1 MKEDFIL
8 AALDKKKSEDA
19 FRTLLITNHLIDFT
33 SNDYLG
39 LSNNAAIREAVI
51 VEIAKDKEKKI
62 GSTGSR
68 LLTGNSEYIESL
80 EQKIATFH
88 HAESALIFNSGYDA
102 NIGLISC
109 MAKKEDT
116 IICDELC
123 HASIIDGMRLS
134 LAGKKY
140 KFKHNNVED
149 LEKKILNAKGRV
161 FVIIEAIYSMD
172 GDEAPLANIVQ
183 LANKHGAYIIL
194 DEAHSNGILG
204 PLGCGIANTNGLEKY
219 FLARIYTFGKALGSH
234 GAAVVGSKA
243 LINYL
248 INFARSFIYTTALP
262 FHCLV
267 SINCAYNYLAI
278 ADNERQKLFKIISF
292 YRSKLDALGLEQSTN
307 NSPIQSFIK
316 SGNTAVR
323 KLALTL
329 QKNQFNTRA
338 ILSPTIPKG
347 KERIRICLHS
357 FNTEA
362 EINNLLETI
371 AEFESCKV

>member
-8 AALDKKKSEDA
+8 AAIDKKKSEDA
-19 FRTLLITNHLIDFT
+19 FRTLLIANHLIDFT

-39 LSNNAAIREAVI
+39 FSNNAVIREAMHI
-51 VEIAKDKEKKI
+51 EIAKDKEKKM

-68 LLTGNSEYIESL
+68 LLSGNSEYIESL

-102 NIGLISC
+102 NLGLISC
-109 MAKKEDT
+109 IAKKEDT

-140 KFKHNNVED
+140 KFKHNNLED

-161 FVIIEAIYSMD
+161 FIVIEAIYSMD
-172 GDEAPLANIVQ
+172 GDTAPLHDIIQ
-183 LANKHGAYIIL
+183 LSEKHNAHLIL

-204 PLGCGIANTNGLEKY
+204 LNGSGLANINHLEKH
-219 FLARIYTFGKALGSH
+219 FLARVYTFGKALGSH

-243 LINYL
+243 LISYL
-248 INFARSFIYTTALP
+248 MNFARSFIYTTALP
-262 FHCLV
+262 FHSLV
-267 SINCAYNYLAI
+267 SINCAYNYLVS
-278 ADNERQKLFKIISF
+278 ADNERQKLFQIISF
-292 YRSKLDALGLEQSTN
+292 YRDKLKSLGLEQVTN
-307 NSPIQSFIK
+307 NSPIQSYIK
-316 SGNTAVR
+316 PGNTSAR

-329 QKNQFNTRA
+329 QKNQFNARA
-338 ILSPTIPKG
+338 ILSPTITKG
-347 KERIRICLHS
+347 KERVRICLHS
-357 FNTEA
+357 FNTES
-362 EINNLLETI
+362 EIINLLETI